1 MAYISTDLIEEVR
14 NRVDIVEVTSSYINL
29 KKAGRNFIGLCP
41 FHSEKT
47 PSFTVSPE
55 KQIYHCFGCHSGGN
69 VFTFLM
75 QMEGLSFPEA
85 VRQLGEQVGVRVS
98 YRSSPEDRKEDHFRE
113 ELLKMN
119 SEAQEHFQETL
130 WKSNY
135 GKNILS
141 YLRSRGLSEDIIKE
155 FKLGFAPNSGR
166 GLTSILQKK
175 SYNLEMAVKGG
186 LLGKKVPGKYYD
198 YFRGR
203 VMFPIYDLRGRLS
216 GFGGRTVDEQEPK
229 YLNTPET
236 PLFHKGRTLYGL
248 YQSLP
253 HIRREGI
260 VLLVEGY
267 TDVLLLHQHGI
278 KYAVAPLG
286 TALTEKQ
293 LSLLRGKMGKVVLA
307 FDADSGGQTAALKGI
322 ELLKNEGCRVNVAL
336 LPEGYDPADFVKEFG
351 REAFIT
357 EVLDKAR
364 PVVDYQLYLLRK
376 QCDLN
381 REEDRVEYW
390 KKARRILASISE
402 IIEREEYMKKIAQ
415 EIGSSLEVL
424 RRDLEKDIDGNFKS
438 QATPVSVRNQ
448 FQGGREKNSSL
459 SPRELAEKELLSC
472 ILKHPGLAE
481 EVWAYFTPQ
490 DFSSETYRSVA
501 ESIYDLTQK
510 QGEEIEIAAVLSN
523 FSDQEM
529 HKLIMEMTF
538 SCWNENEDKSK
549 AFKRVKD
556 CIRKIKVIRWSEE
569 RERLIKLLQDGNK
582 VEDVSSTLKRIQE
595 LKKWEEELIRTGEG
609 ERING

>member
-85 VRQLGEQVGVRVS
+85 VRQLGEQVGVKVS

-119 SEAQEHFQETL
+119 SEAQEYFQEAL
-130 WKSNY
+130 WKSNS

-253 HIRREGI
+253 HIRREGT

-415 EIGSSLEVL
+415 EIGASLEVL
-424 RRDLEKDIDGNFKS
+424 RRDLEKNIDGNFKS

-448 FQGGREKNSSL
+448 VQGGREKNSSL

-490 DFSSETYRSVA
+490 DFSSETYRAVA

>member
-119 SEAQEHFQETL
+119 SEAQEYFQETL
-130 WKSNY
+130 WKSNP

-141 YLRSRGLSEDIIKE
+141 YLHSRGLSEDIIKE

-376 QCDLN
+376 QCDFN

-415 EIGSSLEVL
+415 EIGASLEVL
-424 RRDLEKDIDGNFKS
+424 RRDLEKNIDGNFKS
-438 QATPVSVRNQ
+438 QAAPVSVRNQ
-448 FQGGREKNSSL
+448 VQGGREKNSSL